1 MAKTEN
7 TENLSRQRA
16 LILMFLASTYLV
28 WQVPSMDWI
37 ADANST
43 TRSWADNI
51 ANAGQV
57 LWALALLILL
67 VKGKRMFKRLSSS
80 AQAVLEDDLVKSHR
94 SKAFKVGYLVLMIA
108 IFGLFIMTRF
118 LPMTGSDMS
127 RLIMAIGV
135 ATPLYAF
142 ALMELRDA

>member
-16 LILMFLASTYLV
+16 LILMFLASTYLI

-37 ADANST
+37 ADANSS
-43 TRSWADNI
+43 TRSMADNI
-51 ANAGQV
+51 ADAGQI
-57 LWALALLILL
+57 LWALGLLFLV
-67 VKGKRMFKRLSSS
+67 VKGKRMFKRLSAS
-80 AQAVLEDDLVKSHR
+80 AQAVMEDDLVKAHR
-94 SKAFKVGYLVLMIA
+94 SKAIKIGYLILMAA

-135 ATPLYAF
+135 ASPLYAF
-142 ALMELRDA
+142 AFMELHDA

>member
-1 MAKTEN
+1 MAKAEN

-37 ADANST
+37 ADANSES
-43 TRSWADNI
+43 RSWADNI

-57 LWALALLILL
+57 LWALGLL
-67 VKGKRMFKRLSSS
+67 VLVIKGKRMFKRLSAS
-80 AQAVLEDDLVKSHR
+80 AQAVLEDDLVIAHR
-94 SKAFKVGYLVLMIA
+94 SKAIKIGYIVLMGVILC
-108 IFGLFIMTRF
+108 LFLLTRF
-118 LPMTGSDMS
+118 MPMTGSDMS

-135 ATPLYAF
+135 VTPLYSFAF
-142 ALMELRDA
+142 LELHGA

>member
-37 ADANST
+37 ADANSA

-67 VKGKRMFKRLSSS
+67 VRGKRMFKRLSSS
-80 AQAVLEDDLVKSHR
+80 AQAVLEDDLVKAHR
-94 SKAFKVGYLVLMIA
+94 SKAFKVGYLVLMMA